1 MDRDSEDNRLLA
13 NSGRERERERERD
26 GGELKLTFM

>member
-13 NSGRERERERERD
+13 NSGRGRERERGVEV
-26 GGELKLTFM
+26 KFV